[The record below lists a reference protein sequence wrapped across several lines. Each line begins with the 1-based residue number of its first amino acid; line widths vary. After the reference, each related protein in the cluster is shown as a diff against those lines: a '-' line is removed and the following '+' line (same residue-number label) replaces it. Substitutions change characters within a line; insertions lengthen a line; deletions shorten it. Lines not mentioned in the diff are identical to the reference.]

1 MIAFPSPTKHRITI
15 LHLIQI
21 PSTPLLAFLFLFA
34 RQRCQFI
41 IELFPFMMMVAYVA
55 WFYRFIVNHVSYAFC
70 DRRCL
75 FKYLVFV
82 LIYNIVNSNNLSF
95 TVHGNMKILIREVF
109 QIKYLVSLIG

>member
-1 MIAFPSPTKHRITI
+1 M
-15 LHLIQI
+15 LLLIQI

-34 RQRCQFI
+34 RCHFLV
-41 IELFPFMMMVAYVA
+41 ELFPFMMIVTYIA
-55 WFYRFIVNHVSYAFC
+55 WFVRFIVNRISHALC

-82 LIYNIVNSNNLSF
+82 IIYHIVNSNNLSF

-109 QIKYLVSLIG
+109 QIKYLVTLIG

>member
-34 RQRCQFI
+34 RRRCYFLV
-41 IELFPFMMMVAYVA
+41 ELFPFMMIIVYIA
-55 WFYRFIVNHVSYAFC
+55 WFVRFNVNRVSYALC

-82 LIYNIVNSNNLSF
+82 LIYHIVNSNNLYF
-95 TVHGNMKILIREVF
+95 TVHGNMKILIRE
-109 QIKYLVSLIG
+109 

>member
-1 MIAFPSPTKHRITI
+1 MMII
-15 LHLIQI
+15 
-21 PSTPLLAFLFLFA
+21 
-34 RQRCQFI
+34 
-41 IELFPFMMMVAYVA
+41 AYIA
-55 WFYRFIVNHVSYAFC
+55 WFIRFIVNRVSYALC

-109 QIKYLVSLIG
+109 QIEDLVSLIG

>member
-1 MIAFPSPTKHRITI
+1 MIAFPSYKTPVTI

-21 PSTPLLAFLFLFA
+21 PSMPLLAFLFLFA
-34 RQRCQFI
+34 RWRRHFLV
-41 IELFPFMMMVAYVA
+41 ELFPFMMNVAYIA
-55 WFYRFIVNHVSYAFC
+55 WFIRFIVNRVSYALC

-75 FKYLVFV
+75 FKYLLFV

-95 TVHGNMKILIREVF
+95 TVHGNMKSLIQKVF